1 MHDVGWVLRVRGR
14 VLRVKFECAEAER
27 ALRDKWCLFHHK
39 VIITLSVL
47 WKKSIQRASD
57 YGYVGVEYCLSL
69 HDVWLFT
76 FPILT
81 LQAR

>member
-39 VIITLSVL
+39 VIIALSVL
-47 WKKSIQRASD
+47 WKKSIQ
-57 YGYVGVEYCLSL
+57 
-69 HDVWLFT
+69 
-76 FPILT
+76 
-81 LQAR
+81 